1 MRYINL
7 SNKKDRDAKVVFKSL
22 NTPPAIHMVASSGES
37 VINRRILKGTANNSI
52 FVLLKKFNDPD
63 QLAEAIIEKDPDVDF
78 DLAGKTLNVSDRVY
92 INADEKVL
100 YKVRKN
106 EKIFLPN
113 GDLKQERV
121 PRYLDANIAIEQAVN
136 WTGKMIPRKNIYN
149 KVVFVRNYQ
158 ICHVNGLTYD
168 FLFDMAKELAEKD
181 SMMMMAGGEKGDEP
195 LVFNDGGKP
204 YRAFLEGRVK
214 DSKYCLI
221 LHLTDLELTSILDK
235 ETPK

>member
-37 VINRRILKGTANNSI
+37 VINRRILKGTSKNSI

-181 SMMMMAGGEKGDEP
+181 SMMMMAAGEKGDEP

>member
-1 MRYINL
+1 MTI
-7 SNKKDRDAKVVFKSL
+7 F
-22 NTPPAIHMVASSGES
+22 
-37 VINRRILKGTANNSI
+37 

>member
-37 VINRRILKGTANNSI
+37 VINRRILKGTSKNSI

>member
-37 VINRRILKGTANNSI
+37 VINRRILKGTAKNSI